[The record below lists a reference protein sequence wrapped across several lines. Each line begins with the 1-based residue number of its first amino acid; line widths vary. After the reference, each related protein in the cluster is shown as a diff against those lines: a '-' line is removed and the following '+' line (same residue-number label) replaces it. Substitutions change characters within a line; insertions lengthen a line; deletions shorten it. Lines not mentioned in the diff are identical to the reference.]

1 MKRATESK
9 GRRRFEPLHLAG
21 WLFADML
28 LVLALV
34 AMGDQADPLAAK
46 PATKPSP
53 LPSPSASPS
62 PSPSP
67 SASAKPKKPKGPR
80 AVVRTPVKVAIN
92 ARAGDK
98 DAILRGLRKVTERY
112 DGRQAAFVLT
122 FGRHPDPGGG
132 GAYAHEVNALLEKA
146 RPDMFRGATTRDFW
160 KGGASSGHADIEI
173 YFYTY

>member
-1 MKRATESK
+1 MRRPASRK
-9 GRRRFEPLHLAG
+9 GRRFQPLHLAG

-34 AMGDQADPLAAK
+34 AMGDQGDPQAAK
-46 PATKPSP
+46 TPG
-53 LPSPSASPS
+53 

-67 SASAKPKKPKGPR
+67 SAPEQSKKPRNKGPR
-80 AVVRTPVKVAIN
+80 AVVRTPVKVGVD

-98 DAILRGLRKVTERY
+98 DAIVRELRKATARY
-112 DGRQAAFVLT
+112 EGRQAAFVLT
-122 FGRHPDPGGG
+122 FGRHTDPGAGG
-132 GAYAHEVNALLEKA
+132 SYAHEVNALLEKA
-146 RPDMFRGATTRDFW
+146 RSDMFRGATTRDFW